1 MSPVSKQEKREKQ
14 KFKNPKNIYK
24 TKKEKLGT
32 REGEVILLEEQ
43 ERGLVLCCCWW
54 CTSVRRRGSCQ

>member
-32 REGEVILLEEQ
+32 REGEVILLEEL
-43 ERGLVLCCCWW
+43 ERGLVLCCC
-54 CTSVRRRGSCQ
+54 CC